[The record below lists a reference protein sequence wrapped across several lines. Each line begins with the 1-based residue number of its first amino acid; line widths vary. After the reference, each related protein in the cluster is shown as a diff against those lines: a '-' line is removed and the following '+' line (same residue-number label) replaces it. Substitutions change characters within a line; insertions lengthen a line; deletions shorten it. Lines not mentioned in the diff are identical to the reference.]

1 MTVENLKHH
10 GDTEQLSST
19 QRVFFSN
26 FLLVNILVDFDKVP
40 GGSISMPFSHMP
52 NDLRTALKLND
63 NFGELEL
70 DGRGLV
76 CLK

>member
-1 MTVENLKHH
+1 MTLNNCHQLK
-10 GDTEQLSST
+10 GCLE
-19 QRVFFSN
+19 FFTCQY
-26 FLLVNILVDFDKVP
+26 LGDFDKVP
-40 GGSISMPFSHMP
+40 GGSVSMPFSHIP

-76 CLK
+76 CL